1 MSLLLSSLL
10 IVPVLVAVVDAG
22 SLSVGVRAVKRARR
36 NNTLRPLSD
45 YHSQAL
51 YSDDDV
57 EYHGSD
63 LFWVPKKGCKLMDAH
78 SKYCKPGVSVYDPNT
93 STSSE
98 PADGRF
104 TMNYGTASVQGHYHT
119 DVFSFGGRLRLK
131 KPITFGLGEVMR
143 HSDAGVLGLPSSVD
157 PQERGNSVM
166 HEAWRQKLLDY
177 PIFTVYMRRCPDS
190 EDCKDAGKITFGTL
204 DGKNCQNVEGDVDV
218 EPDTQHWIFNV
229 TKLEMGGRRLSSAF
243 KAMTD
248 TGTSQIFAPSKYVDR
263 MVRRLGAEAVEGGY
277 IVDCNTDASLT
288 FTINEQQYVVPS
300 HQMLHNLHNGE
311 CQLLVK
317 AHDED
322 GLWIL
327 GNPFTWTFC
336 LIHDIQERIVGFA
349 KVRN

>member
-57 EYHGSD
+57 EYHGTIFFGDPSYAFPDSSD

-119 DVFSFGGRLRLK
+119 DVFS
-131 KPITFGLGEVMR
+131 
-143 HSDAGVLGLPSSVD
+143 GVLGLPSSVD

-218 EPDTQHWIFNV
+218 EPDN
-229 TKLEMGGRRLSSAF
+229 
-243 KAMTD
+243 